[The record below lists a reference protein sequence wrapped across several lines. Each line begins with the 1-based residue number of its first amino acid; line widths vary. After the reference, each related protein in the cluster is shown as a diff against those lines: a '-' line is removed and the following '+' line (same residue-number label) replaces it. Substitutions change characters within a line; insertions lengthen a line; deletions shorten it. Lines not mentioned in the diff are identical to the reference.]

1 MKSGNRS
8 GSHGRSNQMSLPGFP
23 GRMSHSGDSGERDRR
38 IPHKKILL
46 TLQAS
51 SEGAEAFVEIYRRE
65 VLPVQTRTIRLLGRK
80 CPARII
86 HSLLGYEVQ
95 ASFKRIQCPDL
106 VTARYLKLFSELG
119 CHSIRLPYDP
129 TITARLVPRFESV
142 LGRIILGVSD
152 LFPGDASL
160 QRYVLRKICAI
171 LRKTLS
177 S

>member
-1 MKSGNRS
+1 MKSRNRN
-8 GSHGRSNQMSLPGFP
+8 GPHRRSNQMSLPGFLGQMP
-23 GRMSHSGDSGERDRR
+23 HSGGSEARDRS
-38 IPHKKILL
+38 IPHKQILL

-51 SEGAEAFVEIYRRE
+51 SEGAEAFGEIYRRE

-80 CPARII
+80 GPARII
-86 HSLLGYEVQ
+86 HTLLGYEVQ
-95 ASFKRIQCPDL
+95 ASYKRIQCPDM

-142 LGRIILGVSD
+142 FARITLGVSD

-160 QRYVLRKICAI
+160 QRYVLRKMCAI
-171 LRKTLS
+171 LRKTL
-177 S
+177 